1 MHRLVMIAF
10 FVLLTSSEGAKSAGD
25 DPMQAVTEQAAVLDA
40 APRLAA
46 GKLELDGEALGKGV
60 FIWIEVEHY

>member
-1 MHRLVMIAF
+1 MHRMATIAF
-10 FVLLTSSEGAKSAGD
+10 LVLLTSSEGAGSAGD

-46 GKLELDGEALGKGV
+46 GKLELDGEASLT
-60 FIWIEVEHY
+60 